1 MSAIA
6 GILWFD
12 GAPAEQDCIEAL
24 VGRMAS
30 YGPHGQSCWSAGP
43 VALGHCQLRTTSEAA
58 DEHLPLTSRDGRY
71 CLVWDGRLDNRE
83 QLLGDLRSRG
93 ALLQTRSDAELVLE
107 SFLAWGQAC
116 TNHLLG
122 DFAFAVWDAH
132 EQQLFCVRDHTGARP
147 LYWTRTHRFFA
158 FATDDGALL
167 TLPGV
172 SARPYAAGMAHW
184 LAPGYVPAEPSP
196 VDVSRTWYEE
206 LRLFEAGQSIVVN
219 PDRSLQ
225 LDKFWQPET
234 GAENRYASDA
244 QCQEAFLE
252 VFGAAVRARLRTA
265 GPVAMLM
272 SGGLDTAGVA
282 AMARREMRG
291 MAGKELHAYSV
302 IYDQPEDCIETRCIL
317 SMAEGMGDRFHSIA
331 VPSMT
336 GVAGIDELLEEAWPR
351 SHPEDNSI
359 WLQALLIRV
368 AARAG
373 HRVVLHGTFGDLT
386 NWSPRR
392 YIAHWMQAGQ
402 WRQAWRESRAASQH
416 HNYLRDRVASRLWL
430 ENFGV
435 AFVPPAL
442 KPLAQVMWRGEPA
455 ASHGLISPDFLRS
468 IGYRAARISDEPRL
482 SRRLAPVQQAHL
494 KALRFLTF
502 GRTGLARVAGRHGV
516 DTRDPWD
523 DRRVVEF
530 FLRLPLE
537 YRVRDGWT
545 KHLVRATFVDDL
557 SDPVRWRI
565 GKEHLGWHLKAR
577 VMQQTQDQCQAYLDN
592 PAASCWRFL
601 DREIARKR
609 YASARCGEGF
619 LPGDELFDM
628 MTLGSWLD
636 RNY

>member
-172 SARPYAAGMAHW
+172 SAQPYAAGIAHW
-184 LAPGYVPAEPSP
+184 LAPGYVPVDPSP
-196 VDVSRTWYEE
+196 VDVSRTWYED
-206 LRLFEAGQSIVVN
+206 LRLFEAGQSILVH

-225 LDKFWQPET
+225 FDKFWQPET

-244 QCQEAFLE
+244 KCQEAFLE

-282 AMARREMRG
+282 AMARRELRG
-291 MAGKELHAYSV
+291 IAGKELHAYSV
-302 IYDQPEDCIETRCIL
+302 ISDQPEDCVETRCIL
-317 SMAEGMGDRFHSIA
+317 SMAEGMGGRFHSIS

-336 GVAGIDELLEEAWPR
+336 GIAGIDELLEEAWPR
-351 SHPEDNSI
+351 SHPEDNDI
-359 WLQALLIRV
+359 WLQALLLRA

-373 HRVVLHGTFGDLT
+373 HRVVLHGTFGDLA
-386 NWSPRR
+386 NWSPKQ
-392 YIAHWMQAGQ
+392 YIAHLMRAGQ
-402 WRQAWRESRAASQH
+402 WRKAWCESRAASQH
-416 HNYLRDRVASRLWL
+416 HNMLRDRSARGLWL

-442 KPLAQVMWRGEPA
+442 KLLAKLLQRSDPA
-455 ASHGLISPDFLRS
+455 ASHGLINPDFLRS
-468 IGYRAARISDEPRL
+468 IGYRAARISAAPRA

-530 FLRLPLE
+530 FLRLPLQ

-545 KHLVRATFVDDL
+545 KHLVRATFADDL
-557 SDPVRWRI
+557 SDTVRWRI
-565 GKEHLGWHLKAR
+565 GKEHLGWQLKAR
-577 VMQQTQDQCQAYLDN
+577 VIQQMQVPFQGYLDN

-601 DREIARKR
+601 DLEIARKR
-609 YASARCGEGF
+609 YASALSGGRF

-636 RNY
+636 RKY